1 MYYSR
6 GGINKCQNNT
16 NREARTANN
25 EMPFAGNK
33 SCNIRSVAGHFV
45 STEARFV
52 VVGFF
57 TSFSRLLFRREFRV
71 FFSARPEKGEAVV
84 GDVAAPHRFVQNCY

>member
-25 EMPFAGNK
+25 GMPFAGNK

-57 TSFSRLLFRREFRV
+57 H
-71 FFSARPEKGEAVV
+71 FFFPFIISARVSGFFFGES
-84 GDVAAPHRFVQNCY
+84 